1 MMMDVKVSTL
11 PNGIR
16 VVTSA
21 IPRVESVTLGIW
33 VGVGARFESMHEAG
47 ASHFIEH
54 LLFKGTRNRSSVEIS
69 QAIEGSGGYLNAF
82 TQEESTCF
90 YARVVSEQAWTA
102 LDVLSDMYRHPL
114 MAAVDVSKE
123 RGVILEEIA
132 MYRDQPQHLVQEM
145 LGEALWK
152 GHPVGRPIIGYA
164 KSLSGMSRNDV
175 LRFKD
180 RMYVPGATLV
190 ALAGKIDHGECVDKV
205 RQFLGKAGKG
215 SKPAYR
221 RVTAAVR
228 SEREALLKKDIEQT
242 HLAFGFR
249 HFGRHDSRRYALRV
263 LNTVLGEN
271 MSSRLFQV
279 VREKHGLAYSVNSSF
294 QLLDDT
300 GALIVSAGLD
310 RKRHRKAL
318 ELIVKELIRVQER
331 VVGEAEFRRAKD
343 YVIGQMKLG
352 LESTSHQM
360 MWVGDNLLSHKRFI
374 SPEETISM
382 VDRVTPEQV
391 RAVANQVL
399 CPGMSCVSMVSP
411 DISDRDKGW
420 IRNSVAR
427 L

>member
-1 MMMDVKVSTL
+1 MMMDVKVSRL
-11 PNGIR
+11 PNGMR

-33 VGVGARFESMHEAG
+33 VGVGARFESLHEAG

-54 LLFKGTRNRSSVEIS
+54 LLFKGTKRRSAVEIS

-90 YARVVSEQAWTA
+90 YARVVCDQAWTA

-114 MAAVDVSKE
+114 MDHSDISKE
-123 RGVILEEIA
+123 RGVILEEIS
-132 MYRDQPQHLVQEM
+132 MYKDQPQHLVQEM

-164 KSLSGMSRNDV
+164 QSLSGMGTRDV
-175 LRFKD
+175 IDFMN
-180 RMYVPGATLV
+180 RMYVPSGTMV
-190 ALAGKIDHGECVDKV
+190 ALAGKLKHEECVEQV
-205 RQFLGKAGKG
+205 RKFLGMVKARKAPG
-215 SKPAYR
+215 YR
-221 RVTAAVR
+221 GVTSRVGIV
-228 SEREALLKKDIEQT
+228 REAFLKKEIEQT

-249 HFGRHDSRRYALRV
+249 HFGRHDSRRYALRI

-300 GALIVSAGLD
+300 GAWIVSAGLD

-318 ELIVKELIRVQER
+318 DLIVKELVRVQEQD
-331 VVGEAEFRRAKD
+331 VGRAEFKRAKD
-343 YVIGQMKLG
+343 YVIGQMRLS

-360 MWVGDNLLSHKRFI
+360 MWVGDNLMSHGRFI
-374 SPEETISM
+374 STEETICLIE
-382 VDRVTPEQV
+382 RVTPEQV

-399 CPGMSCVSMVSP
+399 RPSQSCVSIVSP
-411 DISDRDKGW
+411 DIGERDKRW
-420 IRNSVAR
+420 IRAAVAR